1 MRSSYLEQNSG
12 KFFQEKPT
20 VISKGISVAATN
32 TTTQAVSIPLGA
44 YVTKVALM
52 CTVRAG
58 SVDVDVGD
66 GDNADRYADGITAMT
81 ANDILNLPNVA
92 SGTDAT
98 NEVGGRYYAAADT
111 IDVVENTTGSA
122 NVGVGSVKVLV
133 WYYV

>member
-20 VISKGISVAATN
+20 VVSKAISLAATN
-32 TTTQAVSIPLGA
+32 TTTEAVSVPLGA
-44 YVTKVALM
+44 YVTAVKLL

-66 GDNADRYADGITAMT
+66 GDNADRYADGISAMT
-81 ANDILNLPNVA
+81 AYDILNLPNVA
-92 SGTDAT
+92 SGTAAT

-111 IDVVENTTGSA
+111 IDVVTNTTGSL
-122 NVGVGSVKVLV
+122 NDGVGSCKVLV
-133 WYYV
+133 WYYL